1 MSAWSDRSESIDAL
15 AAALVKA
22 VGELTDVPKG
32 RQVNAGPMKY
42 RYADLGDALGMVRP
56 VLARHGVAVLQQVT
70 SESGSVLVWTTLLHS
85 SGQFMTQAPLGMPE
99 GKTPQ
104 ATGSAITY
112 ARRYALLAA
121 LGLATDDD
129 DGQSAASA
137 PVVRSN
143 GRSQSERASTTPTER
158 TPAEGRIRAILSDLP
173 PDERAAFREA
183 FVDEW
188 GAPLSELEPSLHPAA
203 LEWLEAFTAAPLVV
217 D

>member
-1 MSAWSDRSESIDAL
+1 MSAWHDRSETIDAL

-22 VGELTDVPKG
+22 VGELSDVPKG
-32 RQVNAGPMKY
+32 RQVNAGPMRY

-56 VLARHGVAVLQQVT
+56 VLARHGIAVLQQVT
-70 SESGSVLVWTTLLHS
+70 SEPGTVQVWTTLLHS
-85 SGQFMTQAPLGMPE
+85 SGQFLTQAPLGMPE

-121 LGLATDDD
+121 LGLATEDD
-129 DGQSAASA
+129 DGQSAAST

-143 GRSQSERASTTPTER
+143 GRSLPERPSTALTQR
-158 TPAEGRIRAILSDLP
+158 TPEEGRIRALLADLP
-173 PDERAAFREA
+173 PDERTAFREA
-183 FVDEW
+183 FIDEW
-188 GAPLSELEPSLHPAA
+188 GCPLSELEPSLHPGA
-203 LEWLEAFTAAPLVV
+203 LAWLEDMLAAPVVV

>member
-1 MSAWSDRSESIDAL
+1 VSAWHDRSETIDAL

-22 VGELTDVPKG
+22 VGELSDVPKG
-32 RQVNAGPMKY
+32 RQVNAGPMRY

-56 VLARHGVAVLQQVT
+56 VLAKHGIAVLQQVT
-70 SESGSVLVWTTLLHS
+70 SEPGTVQVWTTLLHS
-85 SGQFMTQAPLGMPE
+85 SGQYMTQAPLGMPE

-121 LGLATDDD
+121 LGLATEDD
-129 DGQSAASA
+129 DGQSAAST
-137 PVVRSN
+137 PTLRSN
-143 GRSQSERASTTPTER
+143 GRSQPDRPSTTPTQR
-158 TPAEGRIRAILSDLP
+158 TPEEGRIRVLLGDLP

-188 GAPLSELEPSLHPAA
+188 GCPLSELEPSLHPGA
-203 LEWLEAFTAAPLVV
+203 LAWLEDMLAAPVVV